1 MRLSSAWWACR
12 RALGRALRFGPVA
25 GVVWLLL
32 LASWAGARSA
42 ADDVDIG
49 GARRAEAMAEFI
61 AARFGGELTRIK
73 IRIVLLSA
81 VFGVALGLV
90 ADALAWARRTS
101 DGRRREHVLERLGVV
116 AVLHAGVVAWS
127 MADSPQLYSGRWYAV
142 GGLRRTVEVLVTDVL
157 GPSGV
162 VVCMS
167 ALAIAYV
174 RPAWVKRGLRRVLD
188 PIERASLGRRSAF
201 LVALVGGVVAV
212 DARVGARATGG
223 QPAALPREVRAPDGV
238 SAGTRPSF
246 LVIAADSLRADR
258 LDATRAPTLAAL
270 AARGVAFDKTYVS
283 LPRTF
288 PSWVT
293 LLTGRHPHHHKIRS
307 MFPTW
312 DERARDLDALP
323 SRLAR
328 AGYRTGVVSDY
339 AGDIFGRIDLG
350 FELVDTPTF
359 DFTVLLRQRALERET
374 PLLPVLHSRVGRA
387 LFPEMRELADGAD
400 PELLATDAITA
411 LRRLSRGPE
420 PFFLTVFFSTAHFPY
435 AAPAPYYARYTD
447 PSYRGRFKY
456 KKPVGLGTE
465 GPPDAAD
472 VGQIRG
478 LYDGAVSAID
488 HAAGRL
494 LEELRAR
501 GLSDRTIV
509 LLTADHGET
518 LYDHGHGQGH
528 GDHLFGD
535 EGTHIP
541 LVLFDPRAEH
551 SDRVGDI
558 ARDVD
563 LAPTVY
569 ELAGVPAPDDLDGT
583 SLAGALRGESIGD
596 RLAFAETELWFT
608 EDIPGLPADLR
619 MPYPGI
625 MRLTEIDS
633 KHGSEIVLRKDM
645 RLLTTVARHRMVRDG
660 RYKLVYVPTRAGVR
674 YLLFDTVADP
684 GETID
689 VSAARPAVAQ
699 RLERELWRWMLEDTE
714 MQAKG
719 GLLVPRE
726 AGATRGRP

>member
-1 MRLSSAWWACR
+1 
-12 RALGRALRFGPVA
+12 
-25 GVVWLLL
+25 
-32 LASWAGARSA
+32 
-42 ADDVDIG
+42 
-49 GARRAEAMAEFI
+49 
-61 AARFGGELTRIK
+61 
-73 IRIVLLSA
+73 
-81 VFGVALGLV
+81 
-90 ADALAWARRTS
+90 
-101 DGRRREHVLERLGVV
+101 
-116 AVLHAGVVAWS
+116 
-127 MADSPQLYSGRWYAV
+127 
-142 GGLRRTVEVLVTDVL
+142 
-157 GPSGV
+157 
-162 VVCMS
+162 
-167 ALAIAYV
+167 
-174 RPAWVKRGLRRVLD
+174 
-188 PIERASLGRRSAF
+188 
-201 LVALVGGVVAV
+201 
-212 DARVGARATGG
+212 
-223 QPAALPREVRAPDGV
+223 
-238 SAGTRPSF
+238 
-246 LVIAADSLRADR
+246 
-258 LDATRAPTLAAL
+258 
-270 AARGVAFDKTYVS
+270 
-283 LPRTF
+283 
-288 PSWVT
+288 
-293 LLTGRHPHHHKIRS
+293 

-551 SDRVGDI
+551 SDRVGDV